1 MTNVPASGIGRA
13 FDALMHRPYLL
24 LVLTN
29 LFWGGNVIAGKLAVG
44 HIDAH
49 TLMILRWSGALLVI
63 LPFAV
68 RPLRRDW
75 QTIRD
80 KWWLYLF
87 YGAVGYA
94 TFNVLVYLAAHLT
107 SGVNTALEQVAIN
120 IFVLAFNFVLF
131 RQRVGLLQLLGVAVT
146 IVGVA
151 VIATHGDLG
160 RILSLDLNLGDVLVI
175 GACLSYA
182 IYSVALRWRP
192 RTDWRSFLSATILG
206 AILASVAYQ
215 MSIGSGLGAF
225 LAELPRLDTTA
236 WLVVA
241 YTVLF
246 PSLISQLFY
255 VRGVEL
261 IGSNRASLFVN
272 LIPLFGT
279 LGSVVV
285 LGEALQGFHL
295 TAALLIAAGIV
306 LAEWSAR
313 RHA

>member
-1 MTNVPASGIGRA
+1 MTNVPASGVARA

-29 LFWGGNVIAGKLAVG
+29 LFWGGNVVAGKLAVG

-49 TLMILRWSGALLVI
+49 TLMILRWTGALLVI

-68 RPLRRDW
+68 APLRRDW
-75 QTIRD
+75 VTIRQ

-87 YGAVGYA
+87 YGTVGYA
-94 TFNVLVYLAAHLT
+94 TFNVLVYVAAHLT
-107 SGVNTALEQVAIN
+107 SGVNTALEQVAVN
-120 IFVLAFNFVLF
+120 IFVLAFNFLLF

-160 RILSLDLNLGDVLVI
+160 RILKLDLNIGDVLVI
-175 GACLSYA
+175 GACFSYA

-192 RTDWRSFLSATILG
+192 RTDWRSFLAATILG
-206 AILASVAYQ
+206 AILASVGYE
-215 MSIGSGLGAF
+215 MTIGSGLGAF
-225 LAELPRLDTTA
+225 VAELPQLDATA

-241 YTVLF
+241 YTVFF

-279 LGSVVV
+279 LGSVIV
-285 LGEALQGFHL
+285 LGEVLEGFHL
-295 TAALLIAAGIV
+295 VAAVLVAAGIV

-313 RHA
+313 RRT